1 MRVPNHVQLFILLDF
16 SGHLDVLFLSICGI
30 CALQDLRTGRINMVY
45 SLRQQGTPYFLFAFL
60 RGKAGGRRGLT
71 SVDSNNVA
79 THQSTTHDRSGR
91 PPSRASLPRSHARD
105 RSCTHSPPRT
115 APFPV
120 GRVAPPVFVCAAPN
134 LATRCAASHSAARYT
149 PC

>member
-60 RGKAGGRRGLT
+60 RSQSAKRQTMEDKVPLCRRLSQVSMSRKAYALGT
-71 SVDSNNVA
+71 P
-79 THQSTTHDRSGR
+79 QS
-91 PPSRASLPRSHARD
+91 AI
-105 RSCTHSPPRT
+105 
-115 APFPV
+115 
-120 GRVAPPVFVCAAPN
+120 
-134 LATRCAASHSAARYT
+134 
-149 PC
+149 